1 MAVQRRRGRY
11 DGVHRLSLMRP
22 LKLAGQVAS
31 VALVAALLG
40 LLVWKVVQ
48 NDRTNVAISYTKGHR
63 TKPIDFDLKRL
74 DEPGKFKLSSLKG
87 KVVVVNF
94 WASWCEPCK
103 SEAPRFQEAHK
114 RYGDRVAFVGVDTA
128 DYSAGPGRFP
138 DRYGVTYPNVR
149 GPDRSVLGK
158 YGGLPIPRTF
168 VIAPNWQ
175 VTGYIFGEARS
186 EELDNANQKALA
198 A

>member
-1 MAVQRRRGRY
+1 MAR
-11 DGVHRLSLMRP
+11 

-31 VALVAALLG
+31 VGLVAALLA

-48 NDRTNVAISYTKGHR
+48 NDRTNVASSFTKGR
-63 TKPIDFDLKRL
+63 VTKPVDFDLKRL
-74 DEPGKFKLSSLKG
+74 NGNGSLQLSSLRG

-94 WASWCEPCK
+94 WASWCDPCK
-103 SEAPRFQEAHK
+103 SEAPRFQNAFE
-114 RYGDRVAFVGVDTA
+114 RYGKQVAFIGVDTA
-128 DYSAGPGRFP
+128 DYSADAGRFL

-149 GPDRSVLGK
+149 DPDRSVLGK

-168 VIAPNWQ
+168 VISPKWQ
-175 VTGYIFGEARS
+175 VTGYIFGEARA
-186 EELDNANQKALA
+186 EELDSAIQKALA

>member
-1 MAVQRRRGRY
+1 MRR
-11 DGVHRLSLMRP
+11 
-22 LKLAGQVAS
+22 LKVAGQVAS
-31 VALVAALLG
+31 VGLVAALLV

-48 NDRTNVAISYTKGHR
+48 NDRTNVASSFTKGHV
-63 TKPIDFDLKRL
+63 TKPVDFDLKRL
-74 DEPGKFKLSSLKG
+74 NGNGTLELSSLKG

-103 SEAPRFQEAHK
+103 SEAPRFQSAHK

-128 DYSAGPGRFP
+128 DYSADAGRFL

-149 GPDRSVLGK
+149 DPDRSVLGK

-168 VIAPNWQ
+168 VISPRWQ
-175 VTGYIFGEARS
+175 VTGYIFGEARA
-186 EELDNANQKALA
+186 EELDSAIQKALA
-198 A
+198 T

>member
-1 MAVQRRRGRY
+1 MRG
-11 DGVHRLSLMRP
+11 

-48 NDRTNVAISYTKGHR
+48 NDRTNVASSYSKGHR
-63 TKPIDFDLKRL
+63 TKPVDFDLDRL
-74 DEPGKFKLSSLKG
+74 GAPGSLKLSSLKG

-103 SEAPRFQEAHK
+103 SEAPRFQAAYK

-128 DYSAGPGRFP
+128 DYSADAGRFL

-149 GPDRSVLGK
+149 DPDRSVLGK

-168 VIAPNWQ
+168 VISPQWL
-175 VTGYIFGEARS
+175 VTGYIFGEARA
-186 EELDNANQKALA
+186 EELDSAIQKALA

>member
-1 MAVQRRRGRY
+1 MRG
-11 DGVHRLSLMRP
+11 

-48 NDRTNVAISYTKGHR
+48 NDRTNVASSYTKGHK
-63 TKPIDFDLKRL
+63 TKPVDFDLKRL
-74 DEPGKFKLSSLKG
+74 GAPGSLKLSSLKG

-103 SEAPRFQEAHK
+103 SEAPRFQAAHK
-114 RYGDRVAFVGVDTA
+114 RYGDRVVFVGVDTA
-128 DYSAGPGRFP
+128 DYSADAGRFL

-149 GPDRSVLGK
+149 DPDRSVLGK

-168 VIAPNWQ
+168 VISPKWQ
-175 VTGYIFGEARS
+175 VSGYIFGEARS
-186 EELDNANQKALA
+186 EDLNSAIQKALA